1 MEEDVRAAVHAAV
14 DRLADDEVTFLRA
27 LVAEP
32 SVRGHTNG
40 CQRLIAE
47 RLGTLGLDVDEVP
60 IDVAALR
67 DLPGFSPPTWSYEG
81 QHDVAAR
88 LPAAGAGGRS
98 LILNGHVDVVPT
110 TPEDHWTHG
119 PWAGEVEDGR
129 LYGRGAADMKG
140 GIAAMIFALAAIREA
155 RAGLAGDVEVHTV
168 IDEECSGNGT
178 LAVLASGRR
187 ADGAIIPEPMNLRL
201 CTAHP
206 GVLWARIRVRGMG
219 AHAERAS
226 SAVNAIEK
234 MQVMIA
240 AVRLLEA
247 EVNRL
252 DRRHPAFAELEHP
265 LNYNIGTLHAG
276 DWPSSVPEECAMEV
290 RFSYNPGERVGDVQE
305 RIAGGLLDAA
315 RSDEWLAEFPPEITW
330 FGFQAEPAVYDT
342 EDELS
347 RTLEANHLATVG
359 RPLERV
365 PFAATID
372 NRFFRLYYD
381 MPTVCYGPVGARLHA
396 PDEWVDL
403 ASLRQLTHVLA
414 GTILDWCGVA
424 T

>member
-81 QHDVAAR
+81 QHNVAAR

-276 DWPSSVPEECAMEV
+276 DWPSSVPEECEMEV

-359 RPLERV
+359 R
-365 PFAATID
+365 
-372 NRFFRLYYD
+372 
-381 MPTVCYGPVGARLHA
+381 
-396 PDEWVDL
+396 
-403 ASLRQLTHVLA
+403 
-414 GTILDWCGVA
+414 
-424 T
+424 